1 MALELSINEISKG
14 GQVCFSI
21 LLLDASFSP
30 LSKYCSN
37 LPSKVLFVVNRDT
50 LACQASAA
58 FEKAP
63 TLAGRVA
70 MFCGKSP
77 PLAGPAAVI
86 IATIQTLGRRFIIS
100 TPASPSYPEEW
111 REDGVDLDDGGDQ
124 DITCALTAASL
135 VIIDE
140 CHCALAPTYLALA
153 KAYSSSKCPLPLPPQ
168 IVINKNNKK
177 KN

>member
-1 MALELSINEISKG
+1 MFFYLAFGCL
-14 GQVCFSI
+14 
-21 LLLDASFSP
+21 FSP

-100 TPASPSYPEEW
+100 THATPSHPEEW
-111 REDGVDLDDGGDQ
+111 REDGVELDDGGDQ
-124 DITCALTAASL
+124 DITCVLPTASL

-153 KAYSSSKCPLPLPPQ
+153 KAYSSSKCPPPFPPQ
-168 IVINKNNKK
+168 I
-177 KN
+177 